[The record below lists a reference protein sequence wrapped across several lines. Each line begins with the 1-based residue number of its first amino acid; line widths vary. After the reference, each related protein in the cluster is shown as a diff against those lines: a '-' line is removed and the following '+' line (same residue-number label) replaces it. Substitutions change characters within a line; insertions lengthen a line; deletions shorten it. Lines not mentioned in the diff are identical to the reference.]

1 MDACLN
7 VIERFMSKYAD
18 VTIAF
23 YSDNGSNFCGTDNA
37 IKRMYNKNTH
47 QQFQR
52 YYRPKKITWHFNTP
66 PASFQGGAW
75 KRLIRSLRRLLSYF
89 PHDPQTN
96 PVSTYVLITMLAGA

>member
-1 MDACLN
+1 MDSLFIAACLN
-7 VIERFMSKYAD
+7 VIECFMSQYAD

-23 YSDNGSNFCGTDNA
+23 YSDNGTNFRGTDNA

-66 PASFQGGAW
+66 LASTQGGAW
-75 KRLIRSLRRLLSYF
+75 ERLIRSIRHLLF
-89 PHDPQTN
+89 HLPHDPQTV
-96 PVSTYVLITMLAGA
+96 PVSTDVL